1 MPSDFRDLLDRLRAA
16 DQLHDVRVPT
26 DIRYLSTL
34 IDQSDKAILF
44 HDVPGYGMPVVSG
57 LLGSRER
64 LGIAAGCPYT
74 EIHERLQ
81 TGIASPLEPITVP
94 WEETREM
101 FQEGESVD
109 LYELPVPLCSEL
121 DGGPVIT
128 AGVTLA
134 QDAEAGLNF
143 GGYRYLVRESNL
155 TGIDIVTP
163 NNLRRMAETAFA
175 AKRPLAIAICIGTHP
190 IEIIASTY
198 RAPFGTN
205 ELTIAGGMRGEPIR
219 LAPCQTID
227 VPCLA
232 DAEIVL
238 EAEILPT
245 GWTQP
250 EGRFGEFTGLMG
262 ALHWN
267 PHVRVK
273 AVTIRKGETPI
284 YYALHMPW
292 ENIWPGA
299 PIREAALHRVL
310 RDANIQVTAINVTPG
325 ASCYFHVAIA
335 IRKQPGDGKNAI
347 LAALTA
353 GDIKHVVV
361 VDDDIDVF
369 DPLEVEWAVATRVQ
383 ADRDLVVVSGARAK
397 PLDPSIAPTPGHIPT
412 TAKMGIDAT
421 IPDDVPRSRFDR
433 ISYPF
438 AGEARLAD
446 VLGNAP
452 GLSAAATTESAA
464 DVLAPK
470 IRAAIQA
477 EPLYFAGLV
486 ERFSGHDFKS
496 VARALGA
503 LHRAGAIWQDEDG
516 RICLADWPSAAR
528 LPTAKAD

>member
-64 LGIAAGCPYT
+64 LAIAAGCPYT

-205 ELTIAGGMRGEPIR
+205 GADHRRRHAGRADPARPVPDHRRSLSRRRRNRSRGGDPADRLDPAGG
-219 LAPCQTID
+219 
-227 VPCLA
+227 
-232 DAEIVL
+232 
-238 EAEILPT
+238 
-245 GWTQP
+245 
-250 EGRFGEFTGLMG
+250 
-262 ALHWN
+262 ALW
-267 PHVRVK
+267 
-273 AVTIRKGETPI
+273 
-284 YYALHMPW
+284 
-292 ENIWPGA
+292 
-299 PIREAALHRVL
+299 
-310 RDANIQVTAINVTPG
+310 
-325 ASCYFHVAIA
+325 
-335 IRKQPGDGKNAI
+335 
-347 LAALTA
+347 
-353 GDIKHVVV
+353 
-361 VDDDIDVF
+361 
-369 DPLEVEWAVATRVQ
+369 
-383 ADRDLVVVSGARAK
+383 
-397 PLDPSIAPTPGHIPT
+397 
-412 TAKMGIDAT
+412 
-421 IPDDVPRSRFDR
+421 
-433 ISYPF
+433 
-438 AGEARLAD
+438 
-446 VLGNAP
+446 
-452 GLSAAATTESAA
+452 
-464 DVLAPK
+464 
-470 IRAAIQA
+470 
-477 EPLYFAGLV
+477 
-486 ERFSGHDFKS
+486 
-496 VARALGA
+496 
-503 LHRAGAIWQDEDG
+503 
-516 RICLADWPSAAR
+516 
-528 LPTAKAD
+528 